1 MFGYVTPLEGELKV
15 KEKNFYQSAY
25 CGLCKAMGKRVCA
38 ASRMTLSYDILF
50 LALLRFLL
58 TEEKLSFRKTR
69 CLASLRKKK
78 VIVERNPSLDYAAA
92 AGSLLAYHNVA
103 DDVADK
109 RGLRRFAARML
120 LLPAR
125 RMRRKAALPEL
136 DHVIAEKLSAL
147 SAAEASEKAMV
158 DEVATHFGELLA
170 AVFAYDLSGESEV
183 IAREM
188 GFHLGKWIYIMD
200 AADDYTKD
208 KKRGEFNPLPSL
220 DGERLRTALRLELA
234 AATGAYELITP
245 YDAGIKSLTDNIW
258 YLGMPARIEKVLARC
273 SDTEERTSEP

>member
-1 MFGYVTPLEGELKV
+1 MFGYVTPMEVELRV

-58 TEEKLSFRKTR
+58 TEEPLTFRKTR

-78 VIVERNPSLDYAAA
+78 VIVDRNPSLDYAAA
-92 AGSLLAYHNVA
+92 AGSLLAYHNIA

-109 RGLRRFAARML
+109 RGLRRLAAKML

-125 RMRRKAALPEL
+125 RIRRKAALPEL
-136 DHVIAEKLSAL
+136 DRVIAEKLAAL
-147 SAAEASEKAMV
+147 SATEASAGTV
-158 DEVATHFGELLA
+158 DEAATHFGELLA
-170 AVFAYDLSGESEV
+170 EVFAYDLTGQSMT

-200 AADDYTKD
+200 AADDFAKD
-208 KKRGEFNPLPSL
+208 QKRGEFNPLPSL
-220 DGERLRTALRLELA
+220 DDERLRTALRLELA
-234 AATGAYELITP
+234 AATSAYELITP
-245 YDAGIKSLTDNIW
+245 YDAGIKSLIDNIW
-258 YLGMPARIEKVLARC
+258 YLGMPARIEKVLARY
-273 SDTEERTSEP
+273 SDAAERTMPS